1 MIVALFVV
9 CGVVLLLFIWVVVV
23 YNRFVAVRQHLK
35 ESWSDVDV
43 ELKRRY
49 DLIPNLI
56 NTVKGYAAHE
66 KSLFE
71 AVTLARTKAM
81 DNTGRPDRQSG
92 DEQVLAHQ
100 VKKLMAVAENYPQL
114 KADANFRALQ
124 DELVNTEDR
133 IAASRRFYN
142 GNVRELNR
150 LCREFPSNILAGIFG
165 FKEQG
170 FFELDDESER
180 SVPEVSTT

>member
-1 MIVALFVV
+1 MIVALGVV
-9 CGVVLLLFIWVVVV
+9 CAVVFLLLIWVVVV
-23 YNRFVAVRQHLK
+23 YNRFVAVRQHMK

-49 DLIPNLI
+49 NLIPNLI

-66 KSLFE
+66 RSLFE
-71 AVTLARTKAM
+71 AVTLARTRAM

-92 DEQVLAHQ
+92 DEQTLVRE
-100 VKKLMAVAENYPQL
+100 VRKLMAVAEQYPQL
-114 KADANFRALQ
+114 KADHNFHALQ
-124 DELVNTEDR
+124 EELVNTEDR
-133 IAASRRFYN
+133 IAAARRFYN

-150 LCREFPSNILAGIFG
+150 LCREFPSNVLAGVFG

-170 FFELDDESER
+170 FFELDEESER
-180 SVPEVSTT
+180 SVPEVSMP

>member
-1 MIVALFVV
+1 MIILFVLA
-9 CGVVLLLFIWVVVV
+9 GFLLLVLVWVIAV
-23 YNRFVAVRQHLK
+23 YNSFVSVRQHLK

-49 DLIPNLI
+49 NLIPNLV
-56 NTVKGYAAHE
+56 NTVKGYAKHE

-71 AVTLARTKAM
+71 AVTAARSRAM

-92 DEQVLAHQ
+92 DEQAMARELT
-100 VKKLMAVAENYPQL
+100 KLMAVAESYPQL
-114 KADANFRALQ
+114 KADTNFLALQ
-124 DELVNTEDR
+124 EELVNTEDR

-150 LCREFPSNILAGIFG
+150 LCREFPSVILAGMFG

-170 FFELDDESER
+170 FFELDEKSER
-180 SVPEVSTT
+180 KVPEVSTS